1 MDDRMEK
8 TENPPAKRS
17 PGSNGLTPSDQLVG
31 IFLVN
36 FVISLWVAIAFATWY
51 KTHPQLPGWMYW
63 VEIGILASSFGLAT
77 FDSWWPRTKDL
88 SAGEKRSTVVNP
100 NIYVLKVAVFALAG
114 AYIFVLWRL
123 AEETGGVIS
132 PFAPFL
138 TAPALFAPFVTKNWK
153 TIVALSAVVTLAI
166 FLSHETSTLK
176 LDSLWPY
183 KGTAGVMVL
192 LAGLLTALRMGVVKR
207 GAPLT
212 GEGSETEGTIIDAD
226 DDDEAGSPG
235 LEGAGA

>member
-1 MDDRMEK
+1 
-8 TENPPAKRS
+8 
-17 PGSNGLTPSDQLVG
+17 
-31 IFLVN
+31 
-36 FVISLWVAIAFATWY
+36 
-51 KTHPQLPGWMYW
+51 MYW
-63 VEIGILASSFGLAT
+63 VELGILASSFGLAT
-77 FDSWWPRTKDL
+77 FDSWWPRAKDL
-88 SAGEKRSTVVNP
+88 STGEKRSTVVNP
-100 NIYVLKVAVFALAG
+100 NVYLLKVSVFALAG

-123 AEETGGVIS
+123 AEETGGVVS

-138 TAPALFAPFVTKNWK
+138 TAPALFAPFVTKNWR
-153 TIVALSAVVTLAI
+153 TILVLSAVVTLAI

-192 LAGLLTALRMGVVKR
+192 LAGLLTALRMGVAKR

-212 GEGSETEGTIIDAD
+212 GVGSEPEGAVAGAD

-235 LEGAGA
+235 LQGAGA